1 MASLVDLVGSAAIFS
16 TGAPNSGVSVEINVS
31 YLDAAYADVGTSPFC
46 LDLLLFVSDNELVF
60 LFPYARL
67 LYYSLCSS
75 GHFSFLP
82 CFMFFVLYNESGLF
96 CLWIT
101 LPLLM
106 LMWVCL
112 LSLLFFFFDRLCL
125 LSLLIVCSL
134 FRIMIG
140 FVLCQYY
147 PYYSSTPYTRVDT
160 VPFFFIFCS
169 LFL

>member
-1 MASLVDLVGSAAIFS
+1 MHGGATASLVDLVGSAAIFS
-16 TGAPNSGVSVEINVS
+16 TGAPISGVSVEINVS

-96 CLWIT
+96 CL
-101 LPLLM
+101 
-106 LMWVCL
+106 
-112 LSLLFFFFDRLCL
+112 
-125 LSLLIVCSL
+125 
-134 FRIMIG
+134 
-140 FVLCQYY
+140 
-147 PYYSSTPYTRVDT
+147 
-160 VPFFFIFCS
+160 
-169 LFL
+169 